1 MPLRVHEVTPTVID
15 GWLDALKAARES
27 SYRPTLRLSFEK
39 ELSLLAT
46 VLRFYDEYWDDK
58 SFKLPIKKRHRENA
72 QVVRRVGKE
81 ERGLSYGDFLRVRD
95 AIIDSKYGEAI
106 YVLMTL
112 QFRQALRIGEA
123 AAVHWEDV
131 TMDFKVPLNSSIRI
145 RRHLDWARKQDHTSH
160 IADGLKSSAAAGIS
174 KELPMFPETF
184 EALKRIYVVGGTGLV
199 FRNDRGTFFEY
210 RSLQH
215 AYMLAFKR
223 AGADYGGTHNFRHG
237 GCQLV
242 YDRTGG
248 DQALAGQL
256 LGNEDSETVR
266 IYARRSKTALK
277 EAAQREW
284 AAL

>member
-15 GWLDALKAARES
+15 AWLDALKLARER

-46 VLRFYDEYWDDK
+46 MLRFYDEYWDDK
-58 SFKLPIKKRHRENA
+58 AFKVPIKKRHRENA
-72 QVVRRVGKE
+72 QVVRRAGKK
-81 ERGLSYGDFLRVRD
+81 ERGLSYADFLRVRD
-95 AIIDSKYGEAI
+95 AILDSKYGEAV

-123 AAVHWEDV
+123 AALHWEDV
-131 TMDFKVPLNSSIRI
+131 TMDFKDPSNSSIRI
-145 RRHLDWARKQDHTSH
+145 RRHLDWARKRDCTSH
-160 IADGLKSSAAAGIS
+160 IADGLKNSAAVGLS
-174 KELPMFPETF
+174 KESPMFPETF
-184 EALKRIYVVGGTGLV
+184 EALKRIFVVGGKGLV
-199 FRNDRGTFFEY
+199 FKNDRGTFFEY

-223 AGADYGGTHNFRHG
+223 AGIEYGGTHNFRHG

-266 IYARRSKTALK
+266 VYARRSKTALK